1 MKNEDLKRGNISIYD
16 SKQPRSKSV
25 LERMEEYVTSSSET
39 KKRFMESMMTNTSTL
54 VHKKY
59 LKHEND
65 G

>member
-1 MKNEDLKRGNISIYD
+1 
-16 SKQPRSKSV
+16 
-25 LERMEEYVTSSSET
+25 MEEYVTSSSET